1 MENNT
6 GSRFFVRC
14 IPGDY
19 VLTEE
24 LTGVR
29 MSLDRGVSC
38 VMLKLHYMKLIKKIG
53 CMILALALILSLMFT
68 DTNFQSEAASGKW
81 KHNSNGYYY
90 VYANGTRSKKG
101 WKTIGGKTYYF
112 GDSGLM
118 KTGWKKVG
126 GKTYRFDEYGIWI
139 E

>member
-1 MENNT
+1 
-6 GSRFFVRC
+6 
-14 IPGDY
+14 
-19 VLTEE
+19 
-24 LTGVR
+24 
-29 MSLDRGVSC
+29 
-38 VMLKLHYMKLIKKIG
+38 MKMIKKTG
-53 CMILALALILSLMFT
+53 CMILALALILSLILT
-68 DTNFQSEAASGKW
+68 DSTIQSEAASGKW

-126 GKTYRFDEYGIWI
+126 DLWYYFDKNGAMVTGTKKNGGKTYRFDEYGIWI